1 MAPARRLVG
10 SNGRWQTVNALQNT
24 SPSSVL
30 PEDAGEALLIGRV
43 WDVETSGPRVVAV
56 QDGDV
61 YDLQPLAGTVSE
73 LLERPDL
80 VADVRTGM
88 TAPRWTTSEI
98 VEASLARDTNRPH
111 LLAPV
116 DLQVVKACGVT
127 FVDSMIERVIE
138 ERCGGDAS
146 RATQTRE
153 LVAQALGGSIAAVR
167 PGSPEAAE
175 AKRVLIAEGLWSQ
188 YLEVGIGP
196 DPEVFT
202 KAPVLSSVGLGA
214 QVGIP
219 SFSHWNNPEPELVL
233 IATSE
238 GSVVGATLGNDV
250 NLRDVEGRS
259 ALLLGKAKDNNASSA
274 LGPFIRLFDGA
285 FTLDTLRE
293 EEILLRVEGEDGYSL
308 EGRNSVA
315 RISRPFEELV
325 AATHGRHHQYPD
337 GFALFTGTLF
347 APTQDRDEPGQG
359 FTHKLGDTVTIR
371 SRHLGALIN
380 QVGRAEELP
389 QWSFGLRQLFEYL
402 HQQRQLAGSA
412 FGGR

>member
-1 MAPARRLVG
+1 MSGLSGDAA
-10 SNGRWQTVNALQNT
+10 SI
-24 SPSSVL
+24 L
-30 PEDAGEALLIGRV
+30 PEDAAEALLIGRL
-43 WDVETSGPRVVAV
+43 WDPGTGGPRVVAV
-56 QDGDV
+56 SGNEVVDISR
-61 YDLQPLAGTVSE
+61 LACTVSE
-73 LLERPDL
+73 LLELPDP
-80 VADVRTGM
+80 AQAVREALLDPELAG
-88 TAPRWTTSEI
+88 PRWAASD
-98 VEASLARDTNRPH
+98 VVAASLEGEAARPH
-111 LLAPV
+111 LLAPL
-116 DLQVVKACGVT
+116 DLQVIKACGVT

-138 ERCGGDAS
+138 ERCAGDAG
-146 RATQTRE
+146 RAAEMRE
-153 LVAQALGGSIAAVR
+153 LVGRALGGSIGAVR
-167 PGSPEAAE
+167 PGSAEAAE

-214 QVGIP
+214 GVGIP
-219 SFSHWNNPEPELVL
+219 SFSSWNNPEPELVL
-233 IATSE
+233 IVTSRGE
-238 GSVVGATLGNDV
+238 VVGATLGNDV

-274 LGPFIRLFDGA
+274 LGPLIRLFDSS

-293 EEILLRVEGEDGYSL
+293 EEILLSVAGADGYRL

-347 APTQDRDEPGQG
+347 APTQDRDQPGQG
-359 FTHKLGDTVTIR
+359 FTHRHGDVVTIR

-380 QVGRAEELP
+380 RVGASEELP
-389 QWSFGLRQLFEYL
+389 EWTFGVRQLFVYL
-402 HQQRQLAGSA
+402 AAQRLLPAGSTA
-412 FGGR
+412 GG

>member
-1 MAPARRLVG
+1 MNAPRPTG
-10 SNGRWQTVNALQNT
+10 
-24 SPSSVL
+24 PSSVL
-30 PEDAGEALLIGRV
+30 PEDAAGALLIGRI
-43 WDVETSGPRVVAV
+43 WDVEASGPRVVAV
-56 QDGDV
+56 QGGDV
-61 YDLQPLAGTVSE
+61 YDLQPLAETVSA

-80 VADVRTGM
+80 VAAVRGAM
-88 TAPRWTTSEI
+88 TVPRWSASEI
-98 VEASLARDTNRPH
+98 IEASLARDTTRPH

-146 RATQTRE
+146 RARQTRE
-153 LVAQALGGSIAAVR
+153 LVAKALGGSIAAVR
-167 PGSPEAAE
+167 PGSAEAAE
-175 AKRVLIAEGLWSQ
+175 AKKVLIAEGLWSQ

-202 KAPVLSSVGLGA
+202 KAPVLASVGLGA

-233 IATSE
+233 IATSA

-259 ALLLGKAKDNNASSA
+259 ALLLGKAKDNNASCA
-274 LGPFIRLFDGA
+274 LGPFIRLFDGG

-293 EEILLRVEGEDGYSL
+293 EEILLRVDGTDGYCL

-325 AATHGRHHQYPD
+325 AATRGRHHQYPD

-347 APTQDRDEPGQG
+347 APTQDRDQPGQG
-359 FTHKLGDTVTIR
+359 FTHKMGDTVTIR
-371 SRHLGALIN
+371 SRHLGALVN

-389 QWSFGLRQLFEYL
+389 EWSFGLRQLFEYL
-402 HQQRQLAGSA
+402 HHQRALQESA
-412 FGGR
+412 AQVR

>member
-1 MAPARRLVG
+1 MNAPV
-10 SNGRWQTVNALQNT
+10 NGPLNT
-24 SPSSVL
+24 PLSGGASEL
-30 PEDAGEALLIGRV
+30 PDYAAQALLIGRI

-56 QDGDV
+56 QEEDV
-61 YDLQPLAGTVSE
+61 FDLQHVAGTVSE

-80 VADVRTGM
+80 VADVRAAM
-88 TAPRWTTSEI
+88 TRPRWKTSDVI
-98 VEASLARDTNRPH
+98 NASLAQDTARPH

-116 DLQVVKACGVT
+116 DLHVIKACGVT

-146 RATQTRE
+146 RATEMRE
-153 LVAQALGGSIAAVR
+153 LVSRALGGSIAAIR

-175 AKRVLIAEGLWSQ
+175 AKKVLITEGLWSQ

-202 KAPVLSSVGLGA
+202 KAPVLSSVGFGA
-214 QVGIP
+214 GIGIP
-219 SFSHWNNPEPELVL
+219 SFSSWNNPEPELVL
-233 IATSE
+233 IATSS

-274 LGPFIRLFDGA
+274 LGPLIRLFDDG
-285 FTLDTLRE
+285 FTLETLRT
-293 EEILLRVEGEDGYSL
+293 EEILLRVEGLDGYAL

-325 AATHGRHHQYPD
+325 AATFGKHHQYPD

-359 FTHKLGDTVTIR
+359 FTHRLGDVVTIR
-371 SRHLGALIN
+371 SSHLGALVN
-380 QVGRAEELP
+380 RVGAAEELP
-389 QWSFGLRQLFEYL
+389 EWSFGLRQLFDYL
-402 HQQRQLAGSA
+402 RSERTAERSA
-412 FGGR
+412 VAVP